1 MVVDNWKVGVND
13 QQTWWFKQEN
23 MDVHRPKLVFYH
35 QNWGISNQ
43 LFFIIHPKLHD
54 SVLFTK
60 PTTILLW
67 VQQFWPTPTSP
78 TSETSANKWHG
89 VFELPREVP
98 GAMQKHWIESCNPG
112 AHSGLWLNAG
122 TKKPFLFMIHDVIPE
137 HLLQSSSFCYL
148 HIQSCLSL
156 KPFWPCKTATQYS
169 DSRCKAN
176 IASDS
181 PSQRTLVKGQPPREW
196 KKQMRLVTVA
206 FNVDET
212 KLLAAAHELE
222 LHPSLIC

>member
-1 MVVDNWKVGVND
+1 MVVQARKYGCSS
-13 QQTWWFKQEN
+13 TKTS
-23 MDVHRPKLVFYH
+23 FYH

-67 VQQFWPTPTSP
+67 VQQFWPNPTSP

-156 KPFWPCKTATQYS
+156 KPFGPCKTATQYS
-169 DSRCKAN
+169 DSRYKAN
-176 IASDS
+176 IASDYS
-181 PSQRTLVKGQPPREW
+181 SQRTLVKGQPPREW
-196 KKQMRLVTVA
+196 KKINA
-206 FNVDET
+206 FSYRSS
-212 KLLAAAHELE
+212 
-222 LHPSLIC
+222 PM